1 MCRDGSITGRTE
13 SGILEAVREFSLF
26 DGARETVHELKRRG
40 YMLGVISGTLNVVLD
55 TLFPD
60 HPFDEVYTNKIFFD
74 GGGRL
79 DGWEATR
86 YDSHGKPE
94 ALRDMARR
102 HGVDLSRTAFVGDGE
117 NDEPLLGVAGY
128 FAAFR
133 PRSRVLC
140 RRGRYRARGVRA
152 PETARRFRI
161 TIAGENH
168 ERRTSGPRRRG
179 MTRSEVERAL
189 ASMRSILTADD
200 ELAPERSLPRD
211 PSRGSR
217 RSRATISTFSISR

>member
-1 MCRDGSITGRTE
+1 MKDGRSYDLICFDVDGTLVRHPSGLVIWEVLNLKYGGSKEINRFRYQMYCEGRLSYERWVQLDVSGWIDHGATE
-13 SGILEAVREFSLF
+13 SGVLEAVSEFSLF

-94 ALRDMARR
+94 ALRDIARR
-102 HGVDLSRTAFVGDGE
+102 HGVDLSRTGFVGDGE
-117 NDEPLLGVAGY
+117 NDEPLLGVAGF

-133 PRSRVLC
+133 PRSRVLAD
-140 RRGRYRARGVRA
+140 GADIVLA
-152 PETARRFRI
+152 E
-161 TIAGENH
+161 
-168 ERRTSGPRRRG
+168 
-179 MTRSEVERAL
+179 SE
-189 ASMRSILTADD
+189 
-200 ELAPERSLPRD
+200 LPKLLD
-211 PSRGSR
+211 V
-217 RSRATISTFSISR
+217 FE

>member
-1 MCRDGSITGRTE
+1 MKDGRSYDLICFDVDGTLVRHPSGLVIWEVLNLKYGGSKEINRFRYQMYCEGRLSYERWVQLDVSGWIDHGATE
-13 SGILEAVREFSLF
+13 SGVLEAVREFSLF

-94 ALRDMARR
+94 ALRDIAHR
-102 HGVDLSRTAFVGDGE
+102 HGVHLSRTGFVGDGE
-117 NDEPLLGVAGY
+117 NDEPLLGVAGF

-133 PRSRVLC
+133 PRSRVLAD
-140 RRGRYRARGVRA
+140 GADIVL
-152 PETARRFRI
+152 
-161 TIAGENH
+161 GE
-168 ERRTSGPRRRG
+168 
-179 MTRSEVERAL
+179 SE
-189 ASMRSILTADD
+189 
-200 ELAPERSLPRD
+200 LPKLLD
-211 PSRGSR
+211 V
-217 RSRATISTFSISR
+217 FE